1 MAERQSFRVG
11 PPATRE
17 TPAFEFPEAGEFVIF
32 SRPEFFLQSG
42 ERGEVVVCDARIR
55 LSVGEPA
62 PNARGLRQVSV
73 KVLEW
78 EAVGRSSM
86 LGADLRFVATE
97 SQESH
102 VEAGS
107 ERADLPGRMV
117 LAIRSS
123 TFVGDMQ
130 VDSHESRAVGL
141 ISAFPPAP
149 GDVFSLE
156 APSTEHP
163 LFALSGGKLQ
173 GSLTIRPGLCK
184 CAQ

>member
-11 PPATRE
+11 PPPTRD

-55 LSVGEPA
+55 LTVSDPSR
-62 PNARGLRQVSV
+62 NDRGLRQVSV

-78 EAVGRSSM
+78 EAVGPSTM

-97 SQESH
+97 SQDSH

-117 LAIRSS
+117 LSIRSS
-123 TFVGDMQ
+123 TFVGDVQ

-156 APSTEHP
+156 APLAEHD
-163 LFALSGGKLQ
+163 LFTLSGGALQ
-173 GSLTIRPGLCK
+173 GTLTIRPGLCK
-184 CAQ
+184 CAN